1 MLAYNEIEEMARE
14 IAKLHHYNTI
24 HPDDSRASHNSMG
37 IEYALE
43 VCGYAVV
50 VEVKRGNFIFVKVHI
65 SDIHYTGQFDET
77 FKYIFEEAC

>member
-1 MLAYNEIEEMARE
+1 MLEYNEIKTLACE
-14 IAKLHHYNTI
+14 IAKLYHYNTI
-24 HPDDSRASHNSMG
+24 IPDDSRSLHKSMG

-50 VEVKRGNFIFVKVHI
+50 VEVKRDNFILVKVHI

-77 FKYIFEEAC
+77 FRYIF

>member
-1 MLAYNEIEEMARE
+1 MLAYNEIEEMAGE

-24 HPDDSRASHNSMG
+24 HPDDSRALYNSMG

-50 VEVKRGNFIFVKVHI
+50 VEVKRCNFIFVKVHI

-77 FKYIFEEAC
+77 FKYIFEGVF